1 MIQGV
6 CAHTSSSI
14 GCPTHGDPPHTTAC
28 VGLYDRLCRLIR
40 PVMLAY
46 TTGYVG
52 LYDRLCR
59 LTRPVMLA
67 YTTGYVGLYDRLCRL
82 IRPIM
87 STYTTDYVDLYDR
100 LCWPGEKLMI
110 YGCRQYIATLFML
123 KALKTI
129 KLLGRG
135 GVRKEKK
142 M

>member
-1 MIQGV
+1 M
-6 CAHTSSSI
+6 S
-14 GCPTHGDPPHTTAC
+14 
-28 VGLYDRLCRLIR
+28 
-40 PVMLAY
+40 AY

-52 LYDRLCR
+52 LHDRLCW
-59 LTRPVMLA
+59 LIRPVMSA

-87 STYTTDYVDLYDR
+87 SAWGEVDDL
-100 LCWPGEKLMI
+100 LL
-110 YGCRQYIATLFML
+110 RQYKATLFML